1 MTGEEVRWDGRKWRN
16 RVHWQFSMTPLGEDE
31 HGAWFAVPCGTLVQR
46 GRDAAFHLPDGF
58 VSLVPRGAWW
68 QAEFYTSHPEL
79 EIYVNIGTPCEWRS
93 GAIRQVDL
101 DLDVVRRHGGG
112 VETLDEDEFAEHQV
126 RFRYPMDL
134 IDGARRAGNEVAA
147 MLEQRAEPF
156 DGASDHWLE
165 LADRVLGPDRR
176 LSRPQ
181 PVPSAELET
190 AASE

>member
-126 RFRYPMDL
+126 ELGYPP
-134 IDGARRAGNEVAA
+134 EVIA
-147 MLEQRAEPF
+147 LAE
-156 DGASDHWLE
+156 ASR
-165 LADRVLGPDRR
+165 DRVHAAVLAEDPPYDGSHRR
-176 LSRPQ
+176 WQRVLDGLDGVTGRS
-181 PVPSAELET
+181 
-190 AASE
+190 